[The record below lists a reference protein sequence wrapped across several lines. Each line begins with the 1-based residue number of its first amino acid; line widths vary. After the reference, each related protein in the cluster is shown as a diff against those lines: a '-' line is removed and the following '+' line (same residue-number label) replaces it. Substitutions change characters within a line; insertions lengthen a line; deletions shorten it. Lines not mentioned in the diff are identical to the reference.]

1 MANAYYNLGAVG
13 PINARIGAGLGYG
26 QAEYEMLGGS
36 DKEGGLAWQVMV
48 AGAYPVSDKVSLDV
62 GYRYLRAPDYDVTDA
77 GVKVSAET
85 GAHVVTIGAR
95 FGF

>member
-1 MANAYYNLGAVG
+1 
-13 PINARIGAGLGYG
+13 
-26 QAEYEMLGGS
+26 
-36 DKEGGLAWQVMV
+36 MV
-48 AGAYPVSDKVSLDV
+48 AGAYPVSEKVSLDV

-85 GAHVVTIGAR
+85 GAHVVTVGAR